1 MIDRIAS
8 GGGVIRITEQFHLN
22 GSDMQK
28 LIIGLILTA
37 LLACGSVFGYQVAI
51 NSNPDPSKP
60 YLMVDLVYNLDVYER
75 PFFLMPK
82 SHPTYVIW
90 LEEKESGYRKS
101 IFVTRKAGKNDWSFA
116 KRRPEAIPVWYG
128 INKIEKRQSS
138 FDIDAVS
145 GATPKDG
152 MARIYWPIHD
162 DFKGKAVDLYIEA
175 NNSFDFNDHYTRKKG
190 TPGYSG
196 ANGQPSLVWKASL
209 DFTDKSL
216 HNISPQIIGHGHLF
230 GQNHHL
236 FDDISGITTAA
247 NTFQD
252 IRISYVTP

>member
-1 MIDRIAS
+1 MRKVTILL
-8 GGGVIRITEQFHLN
+8 V
-22 GSDMQK
+22 
-28 LIIGLILTA
+28 LTA
-37 LLACGSVFGYQVAI
+37 LVISGSVLAYQVGTHGR
-51 NSNPDPSKP
+51 PDPSKA
-60 YLMVDLVYNLDVYER
+60 YLMVDLVYNFDVYER
-75 PFFLMPK
+75 PIFFMPK

-128 INKIEKRQSS
+128 VNKIEKRQDS

-145 GATPKDG
+145 GATPKD
-152 MARIYWPIHD
+152 AVVRISWQIPD
-162 DFKGKAVDLYIEA
+162 AFKGKAVDLYIEA

-196 ANGQPSLVWKASL
+196 AFGQPSLVWKASL
-209 DFTDKSL
+209 DFSQSAPQGV
-216 HNISPQIIGHGHLF
+216 SPELIGHGHLF
-230 GQNHHL
+230 GENHRL
-236 FDDISGITTAA
+236 FEDISGITTAA

-252 IRISYVTP
+252 IRIRHIIP

>member
-1 MIDRIAS
+1 
-8 GGGVIRITEQFHLN
+8 
-22 GSDMQK
+22 MQK
-28 LIIGLILTA
+28 LIIGLTLFVVLI
-37 LLACGSVFGYQVAI
+37 CGSVLGYQITA
-51 NSNPDPSKP
+51 NGNPDPSKP
-60 YLMVDLVYNLDVYER
+60 YLMVNLVYNFDVYKR

-128 INKIEKRQSS
+128 VNKIEKRQRT

-145 GATPKDG
+145 GATPTDE
-152 MARIYWPIHD
+152 MVQIYWQIPD
-162 DFKGKAVDLYIEA
+162 YFKGKAVDLYIEA

-196 ANGQPSLVWKASL
+196 ANGQPSLIWKASL
-209 DFTDKSL
+209 VFKDNSL
-216 HNISPQIIGHGHLF
+216 RDISPQLIGHGDLF
-230 GQNHHL
+230 GENHRL
-236 FDDISGITTAA
+236 FEDISSITTAA
-247 NTFQD
+247 QTFQD